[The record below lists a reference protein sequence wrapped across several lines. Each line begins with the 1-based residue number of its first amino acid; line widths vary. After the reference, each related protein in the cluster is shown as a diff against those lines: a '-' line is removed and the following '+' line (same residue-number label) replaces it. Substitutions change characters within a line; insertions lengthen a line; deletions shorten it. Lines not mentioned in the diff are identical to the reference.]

1 MIQRLLFLILV
12 IWAASTITF
21 FIPRISP
28 KNPIRERFNQLAMS
42 GGFSPT
48 DLEAIIASYNAKFG
62 LDKPLLQ
69 QYLDYVSSI
78 ARFDLGV
85 SLNKYPKTVMDLIME
100 SLPWTI
106 ALLLVTTILS
116 FVIGNLLGAVAAWP
130 RSPSWL
136 RMIATPFVLLMGV
149 PPVIMGVLLL
159 FFVAFR
165 LKLLPLGNAYSTGM
179 IPDWSS
185 PAFIWD
191 VLKHQILPG
200 LALILGTV
208 GGWVLSMRGMGV
220 TIQGEDYVLFA
231 EHKGLGGYTIF
242 RDYYLRN
249 AIAAAGDRFGT
260 GIGHRG
266 HLGHCGREPVWLAW
280 SRQSAEPGDPIK
292 RLSGDL
298 RRCSVH
304 HHRRGHADG
313 IGRIILSV
321 VGSSHSPGV
330 MRPDDYSCHFST

>member
-1 MIQRLLFLILV
+1 M

-21 FIPRISP
+21 FVPRLSP
-28 KNPIRERFNQLAMS
+28 KNPIRERFNQLTMS

-48 DLEAIIASYNAKFG
+48 DLEVIIASYNTKFG

-69 QYLDYVSSI
+69 QYWDYVSGI
-78 ARFDLGV
+78 ARLDLGI
-85 SLNKYPKTVMDLIME
+85 SFNKYPRTVMELIMD
-100 SLPWTI
+100 SLPWSI
-106 ALLLVTTILS
+106 ALLFVCTILS

-130 RSPSWL
+130 RSPNWL

-165 LKLLPLGNAYSTGM
+165 LKFLPLGSSFSVGM

-200 LALILGTV
+200 LSLILGTV
-208 GGWVLSMRGMGV
+208 GGWVLSMRGMGI

-231 EHKGLGGYTIF
+231 EHKGLSGYTIF
-242 RDYYLRN
+242 KDYYLRN
-249 AIAAAGDRFGT
+249 SLLPQVTGLALALGTMVTSAIVIESQFGLPGLGRVLQEAIRANDFLVIY
-260 GIGHRG
+260 GIVLFITIGVATMMAMVE
-266 HLGHCGREPVWLAW
+266 LFYPML
-280 SRQSAEPGDPIK
+280 DP
-292 RLSGDL
+292 
-298 RRCSVH
+298 
-304 HHRRGHADG
+304 
-313 IGRIILSV
+313 RIQQE
-321 VGSSHSPGV
+321 
-330 MRPDDYSCHFST
+330 

>member
-1 MIQRLLFLILV
+1 VSIKKVIQRLLFLIVV

-21 FIPRISP
+21 FIPRLSP

-48 DLEAIIASYNAKFG
+48 DLEVIIAAYSAKFG
-62 LDKPLLQ
+62 LDKPLYQ
-69 QYLDYVSSI
+69 QYWDYVSGV
-78 ARFDLGV
+78 ARFDMGV
-85 SLNKYPKTVMDLIME
+85 SLNKYPKTVMALIME

-106 ALLLVTTILS
+106 VLLLVCTILS

-130 RSPSWL
+130 RSPNWL

-165 LKLLPLGNAYSTGM
+165 LKFLPLGNAYSTGM

-185 PAFIWD
+185 PEFIWD
-191 VLKHQILPG
+191 VVKHQILPG

-231 EHKGLGGYTIF
+231 EHKGLGGYAIF
-242 RDYYLRN
+242 KDYYLRN
-249 AIAAAGDRFGT
+249 ALLPQVTGLALALGTLVTSAIVVESQFGLPGLGRVLSQAIQSNDFLVIYGVVLFITIAVATLMVMVELFYPLLDPR
-260 GIGHRG
+260 I
-266 HLGHCGREPVWLAW
+266 
-280 SRQSAEPGDPIK
+280 RQE
-292 RLSGDL
+292 
-298 RRCSVH
+298 
-304 HHRRGHADG
+304 
-313 IGRIILSV
+313 
-321 VGSSHSPGV
+321 
-330 MRPDDYSCHFST
+330 